1 MIRYCYGSKIRSC
14 STVKHRNTKP
24 LKPQL
29 TCARAKAKRPR
40 PSSVKP
46 IYTQQQPEPRT
57 APGLCHSL
65 GAWLLS
71 SWPRQDLRNR
81 SFYYLRRL
89 GIQKLMRVLFVEDD
103 HNEDPVMWVSDS
115 APGFGVVTVGQYS
128 EGISQA
134 PETTV
139 RKWPEHQG
147 EGVACSVRF
156 SASRCRLS

>member
-1 MIRYCYGSKIRSC
+1 
-14 STVKHRNTKP
+14 
-24 LKPQL
+24 
-29 TCARAKAKRPR
+29 
-40 PSSVKP
+40 
-46 IYTQQQPEPRT
+46 
-57 APGLCHSL
+57 
-65 GAWLLS
+65 
-71 SWPRQDLRNR
+71 
-81 SFYYLRRL
+81 
-89 GIQKLMRVLFVEDD
+89 MRVLFVEDD